1 MLKYGWRLHLFA
13 EVLMYGDYYFHSITV
28 TEYCIADLL
37 LPPSTVVVL
46 VSVDFNCL
54 ASSK

>member
-1 MLKYGWRLHLFA
+1 
-13 EVLMYGDYYFHSITV
+13 MYGDYYFHSITV